1 VSSSDDVSRRL
12 RDLHESYA
20 ERVNRLLEQGR
31 EDLAME
37 VADAYTDEAFRLIV
51 ASQRRR

>member
-1 VSSSDDVSRRL
+1 LSSSDDISQQL

-20 ERVNRLLEQGR
+20 DRVNRLLEEGR

-37 VADAYTDEAFRLIV
+37 IADTYTDEAFRLIV
-51 ASQRRR
+51 ASERRR

>member
-1 VSSSDDVSRRL
+1 LSSPDDISQRL

-20 ERVNRLLEQGR
+20 DRVNRLLEEDR
-31 EDLAME
+31 DDLAME

-51 ASQRRR
+51 ASERRR